1 MISKALLIICCLGLG
16 FFIGKS
22 QVPAPVAFTDAPE
35 ARPLPKK
42 NINPR
47 PVQEVKTFA
56 EAASVLIKAK
66 QENRAY
72 KPEKMKRFTKTRM
85 ENRFKRLRKI
95 GATHSE
101 FTNSEY

>member
-1 MISKALLIICCLGLG
+1 MVLKSVFIIFCIGLG
-16 FFIGKS
+16 FFLGKS
-22 QVPAPVAFTDAPE
+22 QVPGPVEFSEAPNSNQIPE
-35 ARPLPKK
+35 KK
-42 NINPR
+42 LATK
-47 PVQEVKTFA
+47 PVQEIKTFA
-56 EAASVLIKAK
+56 DAESVLIKAK
-66 QENRAY
+66 QEKRAY